1 MQKKSKLDAP
11 RNKKAAIQ
19 MIAQGRSQ
27 AEVSRQLHVSESQ
40 VSRFVNHDDIKGLIE
55 EETFSLMECLPDTIE
70 NIKGLVRGMKDLP
83 QNDHKAREL
92 GYRASLKVSETAGI
106 TPVQGQASNVTMIL
120 QQNNVDLSPEALKAF
135 EKHLLQDPV
144 IVEAEIE

>member
-106 TPVQGQASNVTMIL
+106 TPVQGQVSNVTMIL
-120 QQNNVDLSPEALKAF
+120 QQNNLDLSPAANEALRKY
-135 EKHLLQDPV
+135 LL
-144 IVEAEIE
+144 